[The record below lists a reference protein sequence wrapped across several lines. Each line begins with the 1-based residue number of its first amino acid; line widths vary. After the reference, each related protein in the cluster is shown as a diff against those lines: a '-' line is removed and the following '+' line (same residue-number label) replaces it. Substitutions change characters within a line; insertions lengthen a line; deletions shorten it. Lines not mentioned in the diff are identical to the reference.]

1 MTGLSAAPRSAGV
14 PVAWGGETVAGSG
27 QTVGRQ
33 TAAAEDLTLV
43 AVREQM
49 KKVLAFGESDSMHT
63 VLLLDFVHVLH
74 SSYSSLLIPLETSC
88 SPLSN
93 IYLVLSVKRQVFI
106 AIFKTSPYKFRK

>member
-1 MTGLSAAPRSAGV
+1 MTGPSVAPRSAGV

-49 KKVLAFGESDSMHT
+49 KKVLAFGEGESMSS
-63 VLLLDFVHVLH
+63 VHVLH
-74 SSYSSLLIPLETSC
+74 SSC
-88 SPLSN
+88 SNLQ
-93 IYLVLSVKRQVFI
+93 II
-106 AIFKTSPYKFRK
+106 I